1 MNSLNPEEK
10 NILDSVEQG
19 EWQSVD
25 HLSEE
30 INRYREYANRH
41 INRQTIEVM
50 LSVEDA
56 RKIQGLAHQLGTSV
70 VDLSQEILHRY
81 LQGEFQEIQ

>member
-1 MNSLNPEEK
+1 MNSLTPEEK

-19 EWQSVD
+19 KWQSVD

-30 INRYREYANRH
+30 INRYQDYANHH
-41 INRQTIEVM
+41 INRQTIEVT

-56 RKIQGLAHQLGTSV
+56 QKIQGLANQLGTSI

-81 LQGEFQEIQ
+81 LQGEFQ